1 MSIRAHYHDSPPG
14 VISLPHD
21 NLPPAPSDRVAALGW
36 QTWMLSGDNIEKQ
49 AAKIAIQAG
58 YTRPTDKFTMSAA
71 DTIESTDSE
80 SIESKARMIVKLQ
93 ASKDHYIPTASCM
106 ALFIA
111 GKAHLDIEDPIENK
125 WIRVILTS
133 GVLMHMHQG
142 AHMRV
147 AFEDPDGYLDALVWT
162 NENVQPSDIDWIK
175 AEGNHNHP
183 VRLNYLN
190 KFSTQR

>member
-1 MSIRAHYHDSPPG
+1 MIVLRETYLLLHQTEWPLLGGNPG
-14 VISLPHD
+14 C
-21 NLPPAPSDRVAALGW
+21 N
-36 QTWMLSGDNIEKQ
+36 MLSGDNIEKQ
-49 AAKIAIQAG
+49 AAEIAIQAG
-58 YTRPTDKFTMSAA
+58 YTRPTDKFTM
-71 DTIESTDSE
+71 
-80 SIESKARMIVKLQ
+80 MIVKLQ

-142 AHMRV
+142 AHMWV

-162 NENVQPSDIDWIK
+162 NN
-175 AEGNHNHP
+175 
-183 VRLNYLN
+183 
-190 KFSTQR
+190 